1 MNTQRIESF
10 KNASRANLDKT
21 TYEYSSVKFTVLP
34 EENEVRDE
42 IQDIIQN
49 VRDNNDKTV
58 AIAYAKRALEEIAKQ
73 EVISPLNLKERISQK
88 EIMVELHAMEFFKKH
103 GYTFIAQAEI
113 TL

>member
-34 EENEVRDE
+34 EQDEVRDE